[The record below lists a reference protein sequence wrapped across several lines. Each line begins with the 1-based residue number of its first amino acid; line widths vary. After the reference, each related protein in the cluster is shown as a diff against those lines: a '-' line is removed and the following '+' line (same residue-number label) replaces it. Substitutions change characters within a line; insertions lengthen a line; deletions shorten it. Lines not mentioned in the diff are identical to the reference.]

1 MFNDKVRMRGDKM
14 LEINMEC
21 RKGILFIRL
30 GGELTKDTVDKLNAE
45 VTELIKKAGIRNVVF
60 NIENLISIDMKGI
73 SILFYNYEICKNN
86 KGNSMLCGVDKA
98 LIKQK
103 IINSRLLKYMNETN
117 DELSAFHI
125 FEIINV

>member
-1 MFNDKVRMRGDKM
+1 M

-21 RKGILFIRL
+21 RKGILFVRL
-30 GGELTKDTVDKLNAE
+30 SGELTKETVETLNKN
-45 VTELIKKAGIRNVVF
+45 VTELVKKAGIRNIVF

-73 SILFYNYEICKNN
+73 STLFYNYELCKNN
-86 KGNSMLCGVDKA
+86 KGKSMLCGVERT
-98 LIKQK
+98 IVKQK

-125 FEIINV
+125 FEA

>member
-1 MFNDKVRMRGDKM
+1 MEHDKVKKRGDNM

-30 GGELTKDTVDKLNAE
+30 GGELTKDTVGKLNME
-45 VTELIKKAGIRNVVF
+45 VTELIKQAGIRNIVF
-60 NIENLISIDMKGI
+60 NVENLISIDMKGI
-73 SILFYNYEICKNN
+73 STLFYNYELCKNN
-86 KGNSMLCGVDKA
+86 KGKSMLCGVEKA
-98 LIKQK
+98 AIKQK

-125 FEIINV
+125 FEA